1 MNEQNNFTKS
11 EQWYFHPD
19 ERIRI
24 LRYCQYNLTFDTDVD
39 YTPKFNNQL
48 TFGAVL
54 YITHVT
60 SIQQIEKQ
68 INILK
73 QNNIEK
79 ILLYNN
85 YLINQNELERL
96 KNIYNIAIYT
106 PENKLYS
113 KDGIGSIAD
122 LDIFYTGLTWA
133 KNENCD
139 LLIKLDC
146 DYSVEF
152 NIKEK
157 LIECIKES
165 DSITYGCTNTE
176 LNTFSCKFLV
186 LYVQSWTL
194 NYPISCLN
202 FYISNEITVYLDI
215 WFYELVKTLSGNNK
229 SIKWVIYNNSLDY
242 LHSGFY
248 QLNKE

>member
-1 MNEQNNFTKS
+1 M
-11 EQWYFHPD
+11 
-19 ERIRI
+19 
-24 LRYCQYNLTFDTDVD
+24 
-39 YTPKFNNQL
+39 
-48 TFGAVL
+48 
-54 YITHVT
+54 
-60 SIQQIEKQ
+60 
-68 INILK
+68 
-73 QNNIEK
+73 
-79 ILLYNN
+79 
-85 YLINQNELERL
+85 
-96 KNIYNIAIYT
+96 
-106 PENKLYS
+106 LYS

-133 KNENCD
+133 KNEKCD

-157 LIECIKES
+157 LNECIKES
-165 DSITYGCTNTE
+165 DSITYGCINTE

-186 LYVQSWTL
+186 LYVPSWTL